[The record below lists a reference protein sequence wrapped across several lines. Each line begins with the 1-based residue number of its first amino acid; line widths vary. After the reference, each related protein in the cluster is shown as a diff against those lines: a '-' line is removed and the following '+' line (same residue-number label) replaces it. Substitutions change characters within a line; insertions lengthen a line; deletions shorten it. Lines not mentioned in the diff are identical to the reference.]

1 MNLITTNQQTMSSRD
16 LLDLINESRAKFGE
30 PQVRLNRFN
39 EKVADELEGEHYTK
53 SAVQNINGTQSVIY
67 DLTQDQCMLI
77 GMRESKAVRKIV
89 LKKLNSSQQET
100 PEQLMARA
108 LISAQSVIDD
118 KNKQLEQA
126 KPAIKLHE
134 SIVNDDSTLCLRDA
148 GKKLQVKP
156 NKFIEWLRDEKYLT
170 PSNMAYQSK
179 INAGYMLLST
189 TEHNGKPRTNTRIT
203 GKGFAHFGKKL
214 AELRFSNPD
223 NSMFYK
229 G

>member
-1 MNLITTNQQTMSSRD
+1 MAKLTSTRHDSVKRTITALFGKGLISQ
-16 LLDLINESRAKFGE
+16 
-30 PQVRLNRFN
+30 PQIV
-39 EKVADELEGEHYTK
+39 DGPK
-53 SAVQNINGTQSVIY
+53 SANGVATTAYTFNKRDSFVVVARLSPEFTAAIVDRWQ
-67 DLTQDQCMLI
+67 DL
-77 GMRESKAVRKIV
+77 E
-89 LKKLNSSQQET
+89 KKET

-126 KPAIKLHE
+126 KPAIELHE
-134 SIVNDDSTLCLRDA
+134 SIVNDESTLCLRDA

-156 NKFIEWLRDEKYLT
+156 NKFIEWLRDEKHLT

-214 AELRFSNPD
+214 AELRFKNPD
-223 NSMFYK
+223 HAMFYK